1 MDVNTLT
8 TVLGDFTNVLTQG
21 QSRIIAAGDTILRAL
36 ALIEIVLACLW
47 VAMDGTK
54 TSDVFRKL
62 LQLTFWLWFAKHFP
76 SLVGFFKDSLI
87 SIASAAGGLGGN
99 SSLLYDPSKIAGLGL
114 DATQPL
120 AQAIHDA
127 GWSHFGQSLILV
139 FALIPIVA
147 SFFIIACQATLAVI
161 EYHLIVVLGC
171 CLIPFGVSE
180 HTKFI
185 SEKAISAAV
194 AVSIKLMVLSLI
206 LAILQPV
213 LTTGLHF
220 SGAEFTLNEA
230 LAMVLL
236 STVAAVLCWR
246 VPSMAAD
253 LLSGSPSISTAAVA
267 HNVQSG
273 VTAGA
278 RMATRAVTY
287 ALGAGRN
294 AVAGT
299 SFATR
304 ATTGA
309 VTRGASALASVA
321 GRAVRNGPPPGSAPP
336 PAAPAGAPTLPST
349 VASSSPPATSPPL
362 ATGPTSPSSRS
373 A

>member
-8 TVLGDFTNVLTQG
+8 TVLGNFTNVLTQG
-21 QSRIIAAGDTILRAL
+21 QSRIVAAGDSILRGL
-36 ALIEIVLACLW
+36 ALIEVVLACLW

-161 EYHLIVVLGC
+161 EYHLIVVLSC

-185 SEKAISAAV
+185 SEKAISASV

-220 SGAEFTLNEA
+220 SGPEFTLNEA

-236 STVAAVLCWR
+236 STLAAVLCWR
-246 VPSMAAD
+246 VPGLAAD
-253 LLSGSPSISTAAVA
+253 LLSGSPSISTAAIA
-267 HNVQSG
+267 HNIQSG
-273 VTAGA
+273 VTTGA
-278 RMATRAVTY
+278 RMATHAVTY
-287 ALGAGRN
+287 AIGAGRN
-294 AVAGT
+294 AIAGT
-299 SFATR
+299 SFAARSTTR
-304 ATTGA
+304 ALTGGGSA
-309 VTRGASALASVA
+309 IASMTGGAARG
-321 GRAVRNGPPPGSAPP
+321 GPPPGSAPP
-336 PAAPAGAPTLPST
+336 LASPRTPTLPST

-362 ATGPTSPSSRS
+362 ATSPTSPSSRS